1 MNITF
6 EHNGK
11 NYILEYSKQ
20 AVRTMENQGFSLD
33 LIGEK
38 PTIMIPLLFR
48 GAFIMHHRN
57 IKGRQVDEIYND
69 IDKEDLVVALA
80 EMYSETVNSVIE
92 GDSDETTKK
101 VKWTKNE

>member
-6 EHNGK
+6 EYDNK
-11 NYILEYSKQ
+11 PDCLEYSKQ

-57 IKGRQVDEIYND
+57 IKGRLVDEIYND

>member
-11 NYILEYSKQ
+11 EYCLEYSKQ
-20 AVRTMENQGFSLD
+20 AVRTMEGQGFSID
-33 LIGEK
+33 EIGTK
-38 PTIMIPLLFR
+38 PTIMVPLLFR
-48 GAFIMHHRN
+48 GAFIMHHRG
-57 IKGRQVDEIYND
+57 IKTREVDQIYKD
-69 IDKEDLVVALA
+69 LDKEDLIVALA
-80 EMYSETVNSVIE
+80 EMYSEAVNSVIE

>member
-57 IKGRQVDEIYND
+57 IKG
-69 IDKEDLVVALA
+69 
-80 EMYSETVNSVIE
+80 
-92 GDSDETTKK
+92 
-101 VKWTKNE
+101 